1 MAFERKGFAMLDRSA
16 TIAVGI
22 ICKTPAAGFCKTRLS
37 PPLAPEDCAGLSAC
51 FIRDLANTISEVAA
65 EGAGAVPYAVYTP
78 IGSED
83 ALRTILPRNFRLQP
97 QVEGGFGVRLKTGL
111 ADLLRAGH
119 AGAILVNSDSPTLPA
134 AILRRAVNALHQK
147 RGIVLSPALD
157 GGYTLIGVSEINDEL
172 FEDMPWST
180 PDVYRLTVERA
191 QRIGRPVFDVPGWY
205 DIDDAQSLD
214 ILRDEFAGHPGP
226 SGVKGMKGARA
237 PFTREFLMRHLV
249 RHIEPAA

>member
-1 MAFERKGFAMLDRSA
+1 MLDRSP

-51 FIRDLANTISEVAA
+51 FIRDLTNTISDVAA
-65 EGAGAVPYAVYTP
+65 EGGAVPYAVYTP
-78 IGSED
+78 VGSEA
-83 ALRTILPRNFRLQP
+83 ALQAILPHDFRLQP

-119 AGAILVNSDSPTLPA
+119 AGAILINSDSPTLPG
-134 AILRRAVNALHQK
+134 AIVRQAVRALREN
-147 RGIVLSPALD
+147 RGIVLSPAFD
-157 GGYTLIGVSEINDEL
+157 GGYTLIGMSEIDNEL

-191 QRIGRPVFDVPGWY
+191 AQIGRPVFNVPGWY
-205 DIDDAQSLD
+205 DIDDAESLD
-214 ILRDEFAGHPGP
+214 ILRNEFAGHPVP
-226 SGVKGMKGARA
+226 FGMKGMSGALA
-237 PFTREFLMRHLV
+237 PFTRQFLMRHLARNV
-249 RHIEPAA
+249 EPAV

>member
-1 MAFERKGFAMLDRSA
+1 MLDRA
-16 TIAVGI
+16 PTIAVGI

-51 FIRDLANTISEVAA
+51 FIRDLTNTIADVAVD
-65 EGAGAVPYAVYTP
+65 GGAVPYAVYTP

-83 ALRTILPRNFRLQP
+83 ALRQILPHNFRLQP
-97 QVEGGFGVRLKTGL
+97 QVEGEFGLRLRTGL

-119 AGAILVNSDSPTLPA
+119 SGAILVNSDSPTLPA
-134 AILRRAVNALHQK
+134 TILRRAVNALHQK
-147 RGIVLSPALD
+147 RGIVLSPAFD

-191 QRIGRPVFDVPGWY
+191 REIGRPVFNVPGWY
-205 DIDDAQSLD
+205 DIDDAQSLN
-214 ILRDEFAGHPGP
+214 ILRNEFAGHPLP
-226 SGVKGMKGARA
+226 FSAKLKGAVA
-237 PFTREFLMRHLV
+237 PYTREFLMRHLV
-249 RHIEPAA
+249 RNVEPAA

>member
-1 MAFERKGFAMLDRSA
+1 MRDQVP
-16 TIAVGI
+16 TIALGI
-22 ICKTPAAGFCKTRLS
+22 ICKAPIAGRCKTRLS
-37 PPLAPEDCAGLSAC
+37 PPLAAEDCAELAAC
-51 FIRDLANTISEVAA
+51 FIRDIASTISELVPD
-65 EGAGAVPYAVYTP
+65 GGVTPYALYTP
-78 IGSED
+78 IGSEEV
-83 ALRTILPRNFRLQP
+83 LRPLLPQDFRLQA
-97 QVEGGFGVRLKTGL
+97 QAEGDLGMRLRAALSGF
-111 ADLLRAGH
+111 LRAGH

-172 FEDMPWST
+172 FLDMPWST

-191 QRIGRPVFDVPGWY
+191 RQIGRPVFDVPGWY

-214 ILRDEFAGHPGP
+214 ILRNEFAGHPVPFGA
-226 SGVKGMKGARA
+226 KGMKGARA

-249 RHIEPAA
+249 RNAETVA

>member
-1 MAFERKGFAMLDRSA
+1 MLDRSP

-51 FIRDLANTISEVAA
+51 FIRDLTNTIADVATDC
-65 EGAGAVPYAVYTP
+65 GAVPYAVYTP

-83 ALRTILPRNFRLQP
+83 ALRAILPHDFRLQP

-119 AGAILVNSDSPTLPA
+119 SGAILVNSDSPTLPA
-134 AILRRAVNALHQK
+134 TILRRAVNALHQK
-147 RGIVLSPALD
+147 RGIVLSPAFD

-191 QRIGRPVFDVPGWY
+191 CEIGRPVFNVPGWY
-205 DIDDAQSLD
+205 DIDDAQSLN
-214 ILRDEFAGHPGP
+214 ILRNEFAGHPLP
-226 SGVKGMKGARA
+226 FSAQTERRARRRSRA
-237 PFTREFLMRHLV
+237 NS
-249 RHIEPAA
+249 